1 MEMDSGDTPTTHVIA
16 GIEAWNTGS
25 DLLSY
30 KSSTEVAA
38 DGLRSHRTGRA
49 GCRANPRLTSLWDG
63 VAGID
68 LLAPAAAYYV

>member
-1 MEMDSGDTPTTHVIA
+1 MDSGDTLTTPVIA
-16 GIEAWNTGS
+16 GVEGRDTAS

-38 DGLRSHRTGRA
+38 DGLRSQRAGRV
-49 GCRANPRLTSLWDG
+49 GCRANPKLTSLWDG
-63 VAGID
+63 VARID